1 MSTAAKIGVVLIVLA
16 IVTAVWLIWLGCE
29 WAARQVAS

>member
-1 MSTAAKIGVVLIVLA
+1 MSTAEKIGIALLA
-16 IVTAVWLIWLGCE
+16 VSGVAAVWLIWLGCQ